1 MEDSSKE
8 TKKTQLNEDFW
19 KKTKNVLRD
28 TQDFWWLTEEIDVD
42 GKNKTKLEI
51 ALIQGRS
58 FKKEKV
64 FEEDMEVKL
73 EPGDRTPVKI
83 KMESE
88 RNELFAPKNW
98 LTTKNFQNYVRRT
111 IDILKKYKEEKGHLD
126 KNTDEAFE
134 ELKEELRQINESSEN
149 LDGYRKPHTAYIAN
163 RVKLGKKRGE
173 SWEKF
178 KQLAND
184 SIGKQQVEL
193 PGYGKIYLRRVRIN
207 PEQEILYSHE
217 SFDHDETENLPAG
230 VLLIRKTAYDTAWND
245 IANKGNIKET

>member
-1 MEDSSKE
+1 MAGS
-8 TKKTQLNEDFW
+8 TKKITKVTLEHMDWEQVDVNLRETQDLWWLNEIYVEGKKITQLDNA
-19 KKTKNVLRD
+19 
-28 TQDFWWLTEEIDVD
+28 
-42 GKNKTKLEI
+42 LEK
-51 ALIQGRS
+51 GRS
-58 FKKEKV
+58 FKKE
-64 FEEDMEVKL
+64 
-73 EPGDRTPVKI
+73 
-83 KMESE
+83 
-88 RNELFAPKNW
+88 ELLAPNKW
-98 LTTKNFQNYVRRT
+98 LTPENYQKYVKRVV
-111 IDILKKYKEEKGHLD
+111 DIIKKFKD
-126 KNTDEAFE
+126 KNMTLDGDTDQAFE
-134 ELKEELRQINESSEN
+134 ELKEELQQINESNVN
-149 LDGYRKPHTAYIAN
+149 LDGHRKPHTAYIAN

>member
-1 MEDSSKE
+1 MAGSTKKITKVTLEHMDWKQVDVNLRE
-8 TKKTQLNEDFW
+8 TQDLWWLNEIDVEGKKKTQLENA
-19 KKTKNVLRD
+19 
-28 TQDFWWLTEEIDVD
+28 
-42 GKNKTKLEI
+42 LEK
-51 ALIQGRS
+51 GRS
-58 FKKEKV
+58 FKKE
-64 FEEDMEVKL
+64 
-73 EPGDRTPVKI
+73 
-83 KMESE
+83 
-88 RNELFAPKNW
+88 ELLAPNKW
-98 LTTKNFQNYVRRT
+98 LTPENYQ
-111 IDILKKYKEEKGHLD
+111 KYVKRVVEIIQKFKD
-126 KNTDEAFE
+126 KNMTLDGDTDQAFE
-134 ELKEELRQINESSEN
+134 ELKEELQQINESNVN
-149 LDGYRKPHTAYIAN
+149 LDGHRKPHTAYIAN

-230 VLLIRKTAYDTAWND
+230 VLLIKKTAYDTAWND

>member
-1 MEDSSKE
+1 MAGS
-8 TKKTQLNEDFW
+8 TKKI
-19 KKTKNVLRD
+19 TKVNLEHMDWEQVDVNLRE
-28 TQDFWWLTEEIDVD
+28 TQDFWWLNEIDVQ
-42 GKNKTKLEI
+42 GKKITQLDNALEK
-51 ALIQGRS
+51 GRS
-58 FKKEKV
+58 FKKE
-64 FEEDMEVKL
+64 
-73 EPGDRTPVKI
+73 
-83 KMESE
+83 
-88 RNELFAPKNW
+88 ELLAPNKW
-98 LTTKNFQNYVRRT
+98 LTPENYQKYVKRVV
-111 IDILKKYKEEKGHLD
+111 DIINKFKD
-126 KNTDEAFE
+126 KNMTLDGDTDQAFE
-134 ELKEELRQINESSEN
+134 ELKEELQQINESNVN
-149 LDGYRKPHTAYIAN
+149 LDGHRKPHTAYIAN

-230 VLLIRKTAYDTAWND
+230 VLLIKKTAYDTAWND

>member
-98 LTTKNFQNYVRRT
+98 LTTENFRNYVRRT
-111 IDILKKYKEEKGHLD
+111 VDILKKYKEEKGHLD

-217 SFDHDETENLPAG
+217 AFDFDKAENRPEG
-230 VLLIRKTAYDTAWND
+230 VDLIKRTAFNKAWSKIYRNLT
-245 IANKGNIKET
+245 GT